1 MKTFATPLSPW
12 AKADQKKKK
21 LAKEIQT
28 AKKFLQEQGHVVLT
42 LKDYGKICHDY
53 HQIIEK
59 KNQQINYLSAS
70 LIFVAICALCV
81 SIFTLIS

>member
-21 LAKEIQT
+21 LAKEIKT
-28 AKKFLQEQGHVVLT
+28 AKNFLRDNGHVVLT
-42 LKDYGKICHDY
+42 IDEYGKICQDH

-59 KNQQINYLSAS
+59 KNRQINYLSYS
-70 LIFVAICALCV
+70 LIFLAICCLCV
-81 SIFTLIS
+81 SVFSLIS